1 METVREPMVRGRM
14 RRLGMFGPVF
24 LLLGTGL
31 PVFPGGEPLVVQAA
45 EAAGEGATG
54 GLTGG
59 S

>member
-1 METVREPMVRGRM
+1 MVRGRM

-45 EAAGEGATG
+45 KAAGEGATG